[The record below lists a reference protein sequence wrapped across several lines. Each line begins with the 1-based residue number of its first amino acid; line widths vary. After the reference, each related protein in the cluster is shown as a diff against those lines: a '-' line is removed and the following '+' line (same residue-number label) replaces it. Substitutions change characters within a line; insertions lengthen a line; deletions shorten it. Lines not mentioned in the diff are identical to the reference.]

1 MHKFFIYTLILYLT
15 GSGWL
20 CSNCCAE
27 AAPLQ
32 IAVVGPFSGAYSA
45 YGSQLL
51 AGAMQAAIDIN
62 NQGGINNVEIE
73 IMPLDDQCDP
83 DMAIAR
89 ADEIIR
95 SNKYHAVIGH
105 VCSAA
110 SLATAK
116 VYAQQ
121 NILVVSP
128 TSTNPKL
135 TQNHINTFF
144 RMSGNDLQQSVTAAE
159 FIAKRL
165 GSKRIAVLH
174 DNELYSKELAD
185 LVAEHL
191 IHLETTPAMYQTV
204 SRGTRNFTSL
214 IKKMANLNVDAIY
227 FAGLYPEVAAL
238 ANALNTLQ
246 MQIPLISADAI
257 ALEQFAA
264 ELNSTESANNVMLT
278 FATDP
283 NQLVSSRNL
292 LQAMQENNF
301 STTGYALYAYAS
313 VQVIASAMQ
322 NTNKLEGKD
331 LANWLHHHPVDTVLG
346 KKSWDTN
353 GDITDHEF
361 KMYAWQTDKDK
372 LVLKKLLPN

>member
-1 MHKFFIYTLILYLT
+1 MLLVYLT

-20 CSNCCAE
+20 CSNCGAE
-27 AAPLQ
+27 TIPLQ
-32 IAVVGPFSGAYSA
+32 IALVGPFSGPYSA

-51 AGAMQAAIDIN
+51 AGAMQAATDIN
-62 NQGGINNVEIE
+62 NNGGINNVSIE
-73 IMPLDDQCDP
+73 IMPLDDQCDA

-95 SNKYHAVIGH
+95 GNKYHAVIGH

-116 VYAQQ
+116 IYAQQ

-128 TSTNPKL
+128 TATNPKL

-144 RMSGNDLQQSVTAAE
+144 RISGNDLQQSITAAN
-159 FIAKRL
+159 FIAKNL
-165 GSKRIAVLH
+165 GSKRIAILH

-185 LVAEHL
+185 LVSEHL
-191 IHLETTPAMYQTV
+191 IHLDTTPALYQTV
-204 SRGTRNFTSL
+204 PRGTRNYTNL
-214 IKKMANLNVDAIY
+214 IKKMSNLEVDAIY

-264 ELNSTESANNVMLT
+264 QITSVEAANNVLLT

-292 LQAMQENNF
+292 LQAMHDNHF
-301 STTGYALYAYAS
+301 STAGYALYAYAA
-313 VQVIASAMQ
+313 VQVIAKAMQ

-331 LANWLHHHPVDTVLG
+331 LANWLHHNPVDTVLG
-346 KKSWDTN
+346 KKYWDTN

-361 KMYAWQTDKDK
+361 KMYAWQAEKGN